1 MSLPTF
7 NGVELVSAVAR
18 DLPGSPA
25 VRLHAETLPGAD
37 GAYVQ
42 PHGHS
47 AREIVVHGVLS
58 ASAGTPAAAHQAL
71 KAALRTRQTLAD
83 GAAVAAYVGADGATY
98 THCML
103 MTYAPAGEVEAE
115 QDDTACQARLPIEAK
130 ILHLTP

>member
-7 NGVELVSAVAR
+7 KGVELVSAVAR
-18 DLPGSPA
+18 DLPGCPA
-25 VRLHAETLPGAD
+25 VRVHAETLPGAD

-47 AREIVVHGVLS
+47 AREIIVRGVLS

-71 KAALRTRQTLAD
+71 KAALRARQALAD

-98 THCML
+98 SHCLL
-103 MTYAPAGEVEAE
+103 MTYAPAGKVEAE
-115 QDDTACQARLPIEAK
+115 RDDTTCHARLPVEAK
-130 ILHLTP
+130 ILHLAP